1 MINKIEINKIYK
13 KKDLKEIGISWD
25 NNKGSKERLLNT
37 LGEWYSIDGK
47 GNKGKGTSVVFTK
60 IFEEQKEKEDN
71 RGKNENSH
79 KNGAGNNQLP
89 FTHIITPMF
98 GKFLND
104 VLGENEEFIITT
116 KNLAYLLNI
125 ANANYLNKDCLK
137 NFLDLKGIN
146 NKDMKSIVSDY
157 LAQEQT
163 NKRNQVESILK
174 RLYTLRAYTNK
185 RILIVEAKKKKVIT
199 KEDITQTIIMDRGQH
214 IIADEELVKI
224 VENAEA
230 NALLQLNMAQ
240 YGIHFAYNCD
250 RADLFTKTVRDLVNK
265 EIEDRDYVV
274 GVMYKAF
281 EIKRVPQTDNFG
293 TQKDKV
299 DNILLSLLRKEY
311 KKVGLTDKEEVQNY
325 YNNLTNICSINE
337 YKKVNDLA
345 IKHNEKRMESEIHK
359 SLNNYITYSLA
370 NDETISTREVLHQIR
385 K

>member
-1 MINKIEINKIYK
+1 MINKIELHKIYK
-13 KKDLKEIGISWD
+13 KKDLELIGIKYSSK
-25 NNKGSKERLLNT
+25 NKERILNT

-60 IFEEQKEKEDN
+60 VFEEQKEKEDN
-71 RGKNENSH
+71 RGKSEGSR
-79 KNGAGNNQLP
+79 GQNQLP

-104 VLGENEEFIITT
+104 VLGENEEYIITT

-174 RLYTLRAYTNK
+174 RLYTLRTYTHK
-185 RILIVEAKKKKVIT
+185 RILIVEAKKKKIIT
-199 KEDITQTIIMDRGQH
+199 KDGITKTIIMDKGQH
-214 IIADEELVKI
+214 IIADEELVKV

-250 RADLFTKTVRDLVNK
+250 RADLFTKTVRDLANK
-265 EIEDRDYVV
+265 EIVDRDYVV

-299 DNILLSLLRKEY
+299 DSILLSLLRKEY
-311 KKVGLTDKEEVQNY
+311 KKVGLTNKEEIQNY

-345 IKHNEKRMESEIHK
+345 IKHNEKRIESELHK
-359 SLNNYITYSLA
+359 DLNSYLTYNISD
-370 NDETISTREVLHQIR
+370 DETISAREVLHQIR